1 MSVEATVW
9 ALKFAPPMPPQYLG
23 TLLGLAEHADSKGRG
38 AYPSIPTLAAYTCKS
53 ERSVQRDLKG
63 LREVGLIRPGD
74 ESLVAHIPS
83 DRRPEVYD
91 LAIERVVPG
100 GRAGDEEARAA
111 VAKLASSR
119 ARGGKKTG
127 VTPTSPRRGDAHVTT
142 GVTPTSERGDVGV
155 ATGVTPT
162 SPKPSF
168 EPPTNPPM
176 NQGGH
181 GVTPTSPG
189 FTPVEVDGFVL
200 TDAMRRWAHAT
211 YPGLDV
217 DHSTAQFISHY
228 RSTGARRKS
237 WPDAWQKWI
246 RDDAQRRPR
255 NVYQLPTGQNLT
267 GTDAKVAGWAAI
279 ANQLRQEGGTA

>member
-23 TLLGLAEHADSKGRG
+23 TLLGLADHADSKGRG

-63 LREVGLIRPGD
+63 LREGGLIRPGD

-119 ARGGKKTG
+119 ARGGKKGG

-142 GVTPTSERGDVGV
+142 GVTPTSERGDVDV
-155 ATGVTPT
+155 ANGVTPT

-168 EPPTNPPM
+168 EPPMNPPM
-176 NQGGH
+176 NQGGY
-181 GVTPTSPG
+181 GVTPTSPRTAPIDDDA
-189 FTPVEVDGFVL
+189 FTL
-200 TDAMRRWAHAT
+200 TDSMRRWA
-211 YPGLDV
+211 LDTFGPNLDIDHETALFV
-217 DHSTAQFISHY
+217 DHHRANLS
-228 RSTGARRKS
+228 RRPN
-237 WPDAWQKWI
+237 WPAEWQKWI
-246 RDDAQRRPR
+246 RRSAKWASERATRP
-255 NVYQLPTGQNLT
+255 
-267 GTDAKVAGWAAI
+267 
-279 ANQLRQEGGTA
+279 QLRAVSGGWQPYQNPIDPSVYENGF

>member
-23 TLLGLAEHADSKGRG
+23 TLLGLADHADPKGRG

-63 LREVGLIRPGD
+63 LRETGLIRSGD
-74 ESLVAHIPS
+74 ESLVAHIPA

-91 LAIERVVPG
+91 LAVERVVPG

-119 ARGGKKTG
+119 ARGGKKSG
-127 VTPTSPRRGDAHVTT
+127 VTSTSPGRGDAHVTT
-142 GVTPTSERGDVGV
+142 GVTPTSERGDVDV
-155 ATGVTPT
+155 ANGVTPT

-176 NQGGH
+176 NQGGY
-181 GVTPTSPG
+181 GVTPTSPRPAPIDDDG
-189 FTPVEVDGFVL
+189 FTL
-200 TDAMRRWAHAT
+200 TDAMRRWA
-211 YPGLDV
+211 LDTFGPTINI
-217 DHSTAQFISHY
+217 DYETAQFVDHHRAEGS
-228 RSTGARRKS
+228 RRNN
-237 WPDAWQKWI
+237 WPAEWQKWI
-246 RDDAQRRPR
+246 RRSAKWASERATRPPLR
-255 NVYQLPTGQNLT
+255 AVSGGWQPYQNPIDPSVYENGF
-267 GTDAKVAGWAAI
+267 
-279 ANQLRQEGGTA
+279 